1 MSLNVFCVEVCA
13 VDSLGVEV
21 AMYKGAAQPEASAET
36 AVNSPATNRRHTH
49 RLLPSNDLHSN
60 CSCFCSNFLLVFVQ
74 TDRLLIIIEIQLEPL
89 SCVCLSASFLY
100 YYDWRNVLL
109 DLNQLLV
116 IMLITL
122 LSGWYYFLASLVQTQ
137 FGSNCR
143 KTVFIC
149 CSVFCEH
156 CSRNLFWPCLKS
168 ICIDFQCSRGSVFWL
183 LVTFNCFFDSH
194 FI

>member
-1 MSLNVFCVEVCA
+1 MIDLLKWREHWSCGSRCLAMSLNVFCVEVCA

-60 CSCFCSNFLLVFVQ
+60 CSCFCSNFLLSCLCSNWPTINYYWNSIGAFV
-74 TDRLLIIIEIQLEPL
+74 L
-89 SCVCLSASFLY
+89 CLSFCFSCLLLFLY

-156 CSRNLFWPCLKS
+156 VHEIFS
-168 ICIDFQCSRGSVFWL
+168 GHV
-183 LVTFNCFFDSH
+183 
-194 FI
+194 